1 MDLKGAQPE
10 MTVHAVGQDRH
21 DLSQDQI
28 FVRAVR
34 IATNAHRGQTGK
46 DGRPYIEHCERVA
59 MRVEPALRPIAYL
72 HDVVEKSDGWSLDRL
87 RLDGFPEAMI
97 KAVDA
102 LTRREGEDEDTFIS
116 RAAANPLALPVKR
129 ADLEDNL
136 QQVLANGGDQE
147 RYRHGLALLAK
158 SGATAA

>member
-1 MDLKGAQPE
+1 
-10 MTVHAVGQDRH
+10 MTLHAAGNDRH

-72 HDVVEKSDGWSLDRL
+72 HDVLEKSEGWSIDRL

-97 KAVDA
+97 EAIDA
-102 LTRREGEDEDTFIS
+102 LTRRKDEEEQAFIL
-116 RAAANPLALPVKR
+116 RIAANPLSVPVKR

-136 QQVLANGGDQE
+136 QQALSNGLDPE
-147 RYRHGLALLAK
+147 PYRQGLALLSQAT
-158 SGATAA
+158 GAD

>member
-1 MDLKGAQPE
+1 ME
-10 MTVHAVGQDRH
+10 VHAGGH
-21 DLSQDQI
+21 DKDALSQDQI

-72 HDVVEKSDGWSLDRL
+72 HDVVEKSDGWTLDRL
-87 RLDGFPEAMI
+87 RLDGFPDTVI
-97 KAVDA
+97 DAVDA
-102 LTRREGEDEDTFIS
+102 LTRRDGEEEDAFVL
-116 RAAANPLALPVKR
+116 RAAANPFALPVKR

-136 QQVLANGGDQE
+136 QQALVAGADPA
-147 RYRHGLALLAK
+147 RYRHGLTLLSARSAK
-158 SGATAA
+158 SPA

>member
-1 MDLKGAQPE
+1 
-10 MTVHAVGQDRH
+10 MTLHAEGNDGH

-28 FVRAVR
+28 FMRAVR

-72 HDVVEKSDGWSLDRL
+72 HDVLEKSEGWSIERL

-97 KAVDA
+97 EAIDA
-102 LTRREGEDEDTFIS
+102 LSRRKDEDEAAFIL
-116 RAAANPLALPVKR
+116 RIAANPLSVPVKR

-136 QQVLANGGDQE
+136 QQALASGLDPE
-147 RYRHGLALLAK
+147 RYRQGLALLSRATGAGL
-158 SGATAA
+158 SGH

>member
-1 MDLKGAQPE
+1 MKL
-10 MTVHAVGQDRH
+10 HAAGDGGH

-28 FVRAVR
+28 FLRAVR
-34 IATNAHRGQTGK
+34 IATNAHRDQSGK

-72 HDVVEKSDGWSLDRL
+72 HDVLEKSEGWSIDRL

-97 KAVDA
+97 AAVDA
-102 LTRREGEDEDTFIS
+102 LTRRKDEDDHAFIL
-116 RAAANPLALPVKR
+116 RAAANPLAVPVKR

-136 QQVLANGGDQE
+136 QQALSGGLDPE
-147 RYRHGLALLAK
+147 PYRQGLALL
-158 SGATAA
+158 SRATAKD